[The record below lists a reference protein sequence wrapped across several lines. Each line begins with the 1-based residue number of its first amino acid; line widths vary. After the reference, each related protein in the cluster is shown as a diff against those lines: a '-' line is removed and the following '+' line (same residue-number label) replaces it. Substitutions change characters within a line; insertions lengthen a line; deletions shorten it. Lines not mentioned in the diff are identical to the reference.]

1 MGWIEKAQTPLWVTL
16 WECDETAHWL
26 SPWTHNSKYMYGHRD
41 LNIFKHWHI
50 WVRNIW
56 VFFLLQKVKMKL
68 LTTAFRAYFRKGY
81 NLRSHLLVKYKRL
94 AYMLT
99 TGTDTCSCMY
109 MYRPDGNRWR
119 DEDHNTC
126 IRSRL
131 IYHRHSWDIRTFHV
145 GPPYWDIRKIHTHT
159 LKYIS
164 NVCLNSGV
172 KDMQEN
178 KKIYNCFVWLRN
190 KKSLLWLCCLFL
202 LQIQSFVLYCCFPH
216 MEQARPSSSTTGGA
230 HLGSHIWLA
239 GGHTREYLGGS
250 PLFTCQ

>member
-1 MGWIEKAQTPLWVTL
+1 MLWL
-16 WECDETAHWL
+16 LLLHGL
-26 SPWTHNSKYMYGHRD
+26 SPRGEADYRMNGMDWKGTDTTLSHAVGMWWNCTLIIALDAQQQIHVWTQRPKYIQTLTY
-41 LNIFKHWHI
+41 

-178 KKIYNCFVWLRN
+178 KKYI
-190 KKSLLWLCCLFL
+190 
-202 LQIQSFVLYCCFPH
+202 IVL
-216 MEQARPSSSTTGGA
+216 SG
-230 HLGSHIWLA
+230 
-239 GGHTREYLGGS
+239 
-250 PLFTCQ
+250 

>member
-99 TGTDTCSCMY
+99 TGTDTRSCMY

-131 IYHRHSWDIRTFHV
+131 IYHRHSGDIRTFHV

-159 LKYIS
+159 HTLKYIS
-164 NVCLNSGV
+164 NICLNSGV

-178 KKIYNCFVWLRN
+178 KKYI
-190 KKSLLWLCCLFL
+190 
-202 LQIQSFVLYCCFPH
+202 IVL
-216 MEQARPSSSTTGGA
+216 SG
-230 HLGSHIWLA
+230 
-239 GGHTREYLGGS
+239 
-250 PLFTCQ
+250 